1 MNQEVLEE
9 LAKIPQKSI
18 PPDVNITP
26 PLKLWKGEGCSHCD
40 QTGYRGRIGIIEI
53 LQVSEEMQKI
63 VAEGKSNDD
72 KLVTAEFQRQGM
84 LNMKQDGIV
93 KALKGLT
100 TIEEVFSATKN

>member
-1 MNQEVLEE
+1 
-9 LAKIPQKSI
+9 
-18 PPDVNITP
+18 
-26 PLKLWKGEGCSHCD
+26 
-40 QTGYRGRIGIIEI
+40 RIGIIEI

-63 VAEGKSNDD
+63 VAEGKNNDD